1 MEKLERKITILYGSQ
16 TGCAKEVAERIQRDS
31 LRRYFKVTISSMNN
45 YNYVKKKIKKKGKFK
60 K

>member
-45 YNYVKKKIKKKGKFK
+45 YNYVKKKKN
-60 K
+60 